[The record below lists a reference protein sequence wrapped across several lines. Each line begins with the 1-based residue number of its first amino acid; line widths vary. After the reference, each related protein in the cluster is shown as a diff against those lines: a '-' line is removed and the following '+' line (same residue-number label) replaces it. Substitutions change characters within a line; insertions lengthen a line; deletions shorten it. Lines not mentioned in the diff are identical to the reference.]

1 MTPLAMV
8 EMPLRRRNRTN
19 LRPVHSIKHV
29 VDLQFA
35 TVAGTQVNSIL
46 INTIDAPI
54 LSNVSSVET
63 GSTVNA
69 IFLKVECNQT
79 STTGGG
85 LPNAYMIIVKN
96 VGGNLMS
103 IPANAVGSDDNK
115 RFVIHQE
122 MVMRQNLDNGN
133 PRILFQGV
141 IMIPRGY
148 RRFGINDLL
157 QIGILNPAGT
167 MDVCVQCIYKEF
179 R

>member
-1 MTPLAMV
+1 MVAM
-8 EMPLRRRNRTN
+8 PFRRRRQNN

-29 VDLQFA
+29 VDAQFA
-35 TVAGTQVNSIL
+35 TVAGTQVNTNLVNS
-46 INTIDAPI
+46 IDAPT
-54 LSNVSSVET
+54 LANTSSVET
-63 GSTVNA
+63 GCTVNA
-69 IFLKVECNQT
+69 IFLKVEINQT

-85 LPNAYMIIVKN
+85 LPNAYLIIVKN
-96 VGGNLMS
+96 VGGNLLS

-141 IMIPRGY
+141 IMIPKGY

-167 MDVCVQCIYKEF
+167 MDVCLQCIYKEF

>member
-1 MTPLAMV
+1 
-8 EMPLRRRNRTN
+8 MPLRRRNRN
-19 LRPVHSIKHV
+19 SLRPVHSIKHV
-29 VDLQFA
+29 VDSQFA
-35 TVAGTQVNSIL
+35 TSAGSQVNTTIVNSI
-46 INTIDAPI
+46 DAPT
-54 LSNVSSVET
+54 LANTPSVET
-63 GSTVNA
+63 GCTINA

-79 STTGGG
+79 SATGGA
-85 LPNAYMIIVKN
+85 LPNAYMIVVKN
-96 VGGNLMS
+96 VGGNLAS

-148 RRFGINDLL
+148 RRFGINDTL
-157 QIGILNPAGT
+157 QVGILNPAGT
-167 MDVCVQCIYKEF
+167 MDVCLQCIYKEF